1 MNRGCL
7 AVAIMSQAISIHTV
21 RQQLLKH
28 LSKGQ
33 FCSGE
38 QLAAELDLSRTT
50 VWKHIASLRKFGL
63 VIDAVRGKGYRLIS
77 DIELLDRERI
87 SAAIDAK
94 SRALLDDVLLF
105 ATLDSTNDYLLQH
118 AGPSVCQVVIAE
130 QQTAGRGRQ
139 GRPWLAPLGNITLS
153 LSWRFQRSA
162 AAMSGLT
169 LALAVAV
176 IQAIESGCEPNLG
189 VQPTLGVKWPNDIV
203 VEQKKLAG
211 ILVEMRGESY
221 GPVDIVMGVGVN
233 LDLPAAWHQQIDQPA
248 TDLKAVYGKPLL
260 RNQLTADLISQLVN
274 TCQRFDE
281 SGFGPFKELWSQ
293 RDQYRYKQ
301 VALRIGDTLHQ
312 GISQGVDESGALL
325 LQQGEKLRAFHSG
338 EINQ

>member
-1 MNRGCL
+1 MMSR
-7 AVAIMSQAISIHTV
+7 AINAHITRQRLVERLSQ
-21 RQQLLKH
+21 
-28 LSKGQ
+28 GQ

-38 QLAAELDLSRTT
+38 QLAAELGLSRTA
-50 VWKHIASLRKFGL
+50 VWKHMASLRRSGL
-63 VIDAVRGKGYRLIS
+63 VIDAVRGKGYRLAV

-105 ATLDSTNDYLLQH
+105 PTLESTNDYLLQH
-118 AGPSVCQVVIAE
+118 AASSVRQVVIAE
-130 QQTAGRGRQ
+130 RQTAGRGRQ
-139 GRPWLAPLGNITLS
+139 GRSWLAPFGSITLS

-176 IQAIESGCEPNLG
+176 IQAIESGREPNLG
-189 VQPTLGVKWPNDIV
+189 VQPVLGVKWPNDIV
-203 VEQKKLAG
+203 VGEKKLAG

-233 LDLPAAWHQQIDQPA
+233 LDLPVAWHEQIDQPA
-248 TDLKAVYGKPLL
+248 TDVNAVYGKPLL
-260 RNQLTADLISQLVN
+260 RNQLVADLISQLVD

-281 SGFGPFKELWSQ
+281 SGFGPFKEPWSQ

-301 VALRIGDTLHQ
+301 VVLRIGGTPHK
-312 GISQGVDESGALL
+312 GISQGVDKSGALL
-325 LQQGEKLRAFHSG
+325 LQQGDKQRIFYSG
-338 EINQ
+338 EISGLEQ